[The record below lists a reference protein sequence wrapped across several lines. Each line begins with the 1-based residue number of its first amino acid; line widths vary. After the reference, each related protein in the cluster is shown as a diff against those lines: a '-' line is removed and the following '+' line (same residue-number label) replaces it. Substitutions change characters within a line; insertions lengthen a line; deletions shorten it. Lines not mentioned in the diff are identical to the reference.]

1 MFWGGWAGWGL
12 VTVQA
17 VGVTNNMLAYNDPSG
32 ALVKGNGSKKGHV
45 DDLHPA
51 SSHSWLDSRESCRF
65 ATDTSVMT
73 RESASGSVMAA

>member
-1 MFWGGWAGWGL
+1 MFWEGWAGWGL

-17 VGVTNNMLAYNDPSG
+17 VGV
-32 ALVKGNGSKKGHV
+32 

-51 SSHSWLDSRESCRF
+51 NSHSWLDSRESCRF

-73 RESASGSVMAA
+73 RDSASGSAMAE